1 MATCDVQIKRYTHV
15 VLDEVH
21 ERSMDAD
28 MLNLLIKKLM
38 EKKSMSAKLVT
49 FIRAH
54 TRRPFRR
61 HAIVTWRFM

>member
-1 MATCDVQIKRYTHV
+1 MMRMQIKQFSHV

-38 EKKSMSAKLVT
+38 ETKAMSAKLVHLSPVKLIMSL
-49 FIRAH
+49 F
-54 TRRPFRR
+54 PCLG
-61 HAIVTWRFM
+61 